1 MDTTTEKQQGT
12 SPEILQHYLAAGID
26 VQGVYRAFPGHP
38 GLRLIGKLKG
48 IDMRFDGSPVILEIT
63 PASGVPAYATSLRFT
78 DCLPVLR
85 PFSFL
90 TLPLPSGEVPIVE
103 IAKLALNNN
112 YEPTRRMYQLYD
124 FKRARVPSPYPKEA
138 YAYIDHRKLESKT
151 IKVDADFN
159 VTVSNAV
166 SIRGVNTYNQAAIID
181 YLRRN
186 HFALPVNGKPLVAG
200 VDYIPLQP

>member
-1 MDTTTEKQQGT
+1 MIT
-12 SPEILQHYLAAGID
+12 PELIGPYLAYSPTLETLDGPQVLSIELLTTIENID
-26 VQGVYRAFPGHP
+26 TMHP
-38 GLRLIGKLKG
+38 GTKQGFYADSTLRL
-48 IDMRFDGSPVILEIT
+48 RN
-63 PASGVPAYATSLRFT
+63 
-78 DCLPVLR
+78 
-85 PFSFL
+85 FSSL

-103 IAKLALNNN
+103 IAKLALNDN
-112 YEPTRRMYQLYD
+112 YEPTRRMYQLYE
-124 FKRARVPSPYPKEA
+124 FKRARVPRPYPKEA

-186 HFALPVNGKPLVAG
+186 HFAVGLEPHQ
-200 VDYIPLQP
+200 YIPLQP